1 MKFTFTRQDFVEIS
15 SSAYVTFISIFQ
27 VRSGDNVG
35 TDSDFSDS
43 DSDLPYFE
51 SSTYGC
57 GEVTTSIEVLIED
70 RVEDCIP
77 LVNVYASGSEI
88 IKQTIIIAKEETI

>member
-15 SSAYVTFISIFQ
+15 SSAYVTFISTFQ

-35 TDSDFSDS
+35 TDSDFS